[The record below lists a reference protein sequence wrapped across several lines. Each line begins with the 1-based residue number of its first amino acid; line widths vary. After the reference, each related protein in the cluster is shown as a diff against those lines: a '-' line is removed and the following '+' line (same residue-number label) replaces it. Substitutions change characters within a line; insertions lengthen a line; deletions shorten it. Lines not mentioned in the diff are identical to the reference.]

1 MSALA
6 ERTMARR
13 RSENGR
19 HAAAV
24 VVEEPRTLTPY
35 ERLEMLCDP
44 GSLHV
49 IRSTVLPRRESKR
62 MQSGDGVVGAAGSI
76 GGRPVY
82 CYAQDQKFAGGSL
95 GEAHAETIVRV
106 MQLAGRAGAP
116 VIGFVA
122 SGGARMDDG
131 IAALGGY
138 GRIFRESVKLSGRVP
153 QISIITGV
161 SAGGGAYSP
170 ALTDFVVMTEGSA
183 MFLTGPGVVR
193 EVTGEDV
200 DAAALGGPRVHSK
213 NGVCQFVAEDD
224 RQAAALA
231 RRLLGFLP
239 SHAGDGPP
247 HGGPAAVPTV
257 DPSTFV
263 PESQRSVYD
272 VRDVIGALVDDG
284 AMLEMSERWARNM
297 VTGFCRI
304 DGRPV
309 GVIANQPWYL
319 GGVIDAAASQKAAKF
334 VRICN
339 SYGLPLVVL
348 VDTPGFLPGT
358 KQENLG
364 VIRHGAKLLHAFAEA
379 VVPKVTVVLRKAF
392 GGGYITMNSKDLGA
406 DLALAWP
413 DAEIGIMGPKQ
424 AVGIVHKR
432 DIAGA
437 DDPDAER
444 DRLAAEYAEG
454 NVSAIVAAREGH
466 IDELIEP
473 ADTRRRLAGALASL
487 SLSGGYGNAGGN
499 IPL

>member
-6 ERTMARR
+6 ERTMTRD
-13 RSENGR
+13 RSRNGR

-24 VVEEPRTLTPY
+24 VVEEPRTLTPH
-35 ERLEMLCDP
+35 ERLEALCDP

-62 MQSGDGVVGAAGSI
+62 MQAGDGVVGAAGTI
-76 GGRPVY
+76 AGRPVY

-200 DAAALGGPRVHSK
+200 DAQELGGPRVHSK
-213 NGVCQFVAEDD
+213 NGVCQFVAADD
-224 RQAAALA
+224 LEAAALA

-239 SHAGDGPP
+239 SHAGDEPP
-247 HGGPAAVPTV
+247 HGGPAAVPAI

-263 PESQRSVYD
+263 PEQQRSVYD
-272 VRDVIGALVDDG
+272 VRDVIGAIVDDG

-304 DGRPV
+304 DGRAV
-309 GVIANQPWYL
+309 GVLANQPWYL
-319 GGVIDAAASQKAAKF
+319 GGVIDAGAAQKAAKF

-339 SYGLPLVVL
+339 SFGLPLVVL

-358 KQENLG
+358 KQEDLG

-432 DIAGA
+432 EIAAA
-437 DDPDAER
+437 DDPEAEH
-444 DRLAAEYAEG
+444 DRLATEYAEG

-487 SLSGGYGNAGGN
+487 SLSGDYGNAGGN

>member
-6 ERTMARR
+6 ERTMDRR
-13 RSENGR
+13 RSQNGR

-62 MQSGDGVVGAAGSI
+62 MQSGDGVVGGAGSI

-82 CYAQDQKFAGGSL
+82 CYAQDQRFAGGSL

-138 GRIFRESVKLSGRVP
+138 GRIFRETVKLSGRVP

-224 RQAAALA
+224 RKAAALA

-239 SHAGDGPP
+239 SHAGEGPP

-358 KQENLG
+358 KQEDLG
-364 VIRHGAKLLHAFAEA
+364 VIRHGAKLLHAFSEA